1 MEDIN
6 LYTMFFLIAS
16 GFLAAFIDSV
26 VGGGGLISIPALL
39 FTGLPPSTA
48 IATNKLAS
56 SMGSLMSTIS
66 FIRSG
71 NVNFKLVS
79 KLFPLTFIGA
89 ILGAFVVKHISSEI
103 LKPLVLVLLI
113 AVAIYTIMKKEW
125 GKDASYSGMSVKKRV
140 IFSSVIFIIGFYDG
154 FFGAGTGSFLLFT
167 FLIIGFNFVQSAGN
181 AKVLNFGSNIAAL
194 IIFLYLDV
202 VNFAYGLPMGVAMIF
217 GAFVGSNFAIK
228 KGVSY
233 VRILFIIVTLLLIS
247 KNILAYLGFFD

>member
-6 LYTMFFLIAS
+6 LYTLLFLILA

-39 FTGLPPSTA
+39 FTGLPPTTA

-56 SMGSLMSTIS
+56 SMGALMSTIS

-79 KLFPLTFIGA
+79 KLFPLTFIGSV
-89 ILGAFVVKHISSEI
+89 LGAFVVKHISSEI

-113 AVAIYTIMKKEW
+113 GVAIYTIMKKDW
-125 GKDASYSGMSVKKRV
+125 GKDASYRGMNYKKA
-140 IFSSVIFIIGFYDG
+140 ILFSCVIFIIGFYDG
-154 FFGAGTGSFLLFT
+154 FFGAGTGSFLLFA
-167 FLIIGFNFVQSAGN
+167 FLMVGFDFLQSAGN

-202 VNFAYGLPMGVAMIF
+202 VNFAYGIPMGLAMIL

-233 VRILFIIVTLLLIS
+233 VRILFIIVTLFLIG
-247 KNILAYLGFFD
+247 KNIIDYLRIL

>member
-79 KLFPLTFIGA
+79 KLFSLTFIGA

-125 GKDASYSGMSVKKRV
+125 GKDASYNGMSVKKEL
-140 IFSSVIFIIGFYDG
+140 SSL
-154 FFGAGTGSFLLFT
+154 LLFLSLD
-167 FLIIGFNFVQSAGN
+167 FMMDFSGQEQDPFC
-181 AKVLNFGSNIAAL
+181 
-194 IIFLYLDV
+194 YLH
-202 VNFAYGLPMGVAMIF
+202 F
-217 GAFVGSNFAIK
+217 
-228 KGVSY
+228 
-233 VRILFIIVTLLLIS
+233 
-247 KNILAYLGFFD
+247 

>member
-6 LYTMFFLIAS
+6 LYTLAFLVLS

-56 SMGSLMSTIS
+56 SMGALTSTIS
-66 FIRSG
+66 FIKSG
-71 NVNFKLVS
+71 KINFRLVS
-79 KLFPLTFIGA
+79 KLFPLTVIGSFC
-89 ILGAFVVKHISSEI
+89 GAFVVKHISSQV

-113 AVAIYTIMKKEW
+113 TVASYTILKKDW
-125 GKDASYSGMSVKKRV
+125 GEDSKYEGMSWKRGT
-140 IFSSVIFIIGFYDG
+140 IFAVTVFIIGFYDG
-154 FFGAGTGSFLLFT
+154 FFGAGTGSFLLFS
-167 FLIIGFNFVQSAGN
+167 FLMIGFDFIQSAGN

-194 IIFLYLDV
+194 IMFLYLDI
-202 VNFAYGLPMGVAMIF
+202 VNFSYGVPMGIAMIL

-233 VRILFIIVTLLLIS
+233 VRILFIVVTLLLIG
-247 KNILAYLGFFD
+247 KNILDYLHII